1 MGSILILFG
10 VYTIAVLLLEHGA
23 IGDYEND
30 FIYYTENG
38 AHYVSPISSPG
49 PNAIPS
55 DLLSA
60 WPLPATLLFI
70 WAPLGFRGTCYYGRR
85 VFYRSLL
92 ANPAGCAV
100 DKPIKSYNGEN
111 ALPFIIMNSHRYFL
125 YLAIILAIL
134 HWYHAFESVSYTHLT
149 LPTSDLE

>member
-1 MGSILILFG
+1 MVDSATSNGYHINLVWSL
-10 VYTIAVLLLEHGA
+10 YYSS
-23 IGDYEND
+23 YEND
-30 FIYYTENG
+30 FIYYNENG

-55 DLLSA
+55 DILSF

-125 YLAIILAIL
+125 YLAIMGYKEWKRQNEDTFI
-134 HWYHAFESVSYTHLT
+134 
-149 LPTSDLE
+149 

>member
-30 FIYYTENG
+30 FIYYNENG

-70 WAPLGFRGTCYYGRR
+70 WAPLGFRGTCYYC
-85 VFYRSLL
+85 LL
-92 ANPAGCAV
+92 
-100 DKPIKSYNGEN
+100 
-111 ALPFIIMNSHRYFL
+111 
-125 YLAIILAIL
+125 
-134 HWYHAFESVSYTHLT
+134 YTS
-149 LPTSDLE
+149 PSPRDGSISRMPSSA